1 MNFLLDNNLPASL
14 ATALA
19 ALSVAEP
26 GVQAIVHLSDLF
38 PPPTDDLVWIPG
50 LSQHGADWYVVS
62 QDKFRKSK
70 GAERE
75 ALRRAGHTT
84 YVLDKS
90 WVNFP
95 YWSKA
100 VQLVRWWPRLLEH
113 ARLTHGGVHRV
124 PWTYS
129 GTKRFDSL

>member
-1 MNFLLDNNLPASL
+1 MNFLLDNNLPA
-14 ATALA
+14 ALA
-19 ALSVAEP
+19 AALGALSIAEP
-26 GVQAIVHLSDLF
+26 GVKRVVHLSDLF
-38 PPPTDDLVWIPG
+38 PPATDDLVWIPG
-50 LSQHGADWYVVS
+50 LHQHGEDWYVVS

-70 GAERE
+70 GTERE

-90 WVNFP
+90 WTSFP

-113 ARLTHGGVHRV
+113 AGLTHGGVHRV

-129 GTKRFDSL
+129 PTKKFDSL

>member
-14 ATALA
+14 AIALR
-19 ALSVAEP
+19 ALSIAEP
-26 GVQAIVHLSDLF
+26 GVQRIAHLSELF
-38 PPPTDDLVWIPG
+38 QPAADDLVWIPG
-50 LSQHGADWYVVS
+50 LTQHGPDWYVIS

-90 WVNFP
+90 WATSA
-95 YWSKA
+95 YWAKS

-113 ARLTHGGVHRV
+113 ARLTNGGVHRV

-129 GTKRFDSL
+129 ATKKFDSL